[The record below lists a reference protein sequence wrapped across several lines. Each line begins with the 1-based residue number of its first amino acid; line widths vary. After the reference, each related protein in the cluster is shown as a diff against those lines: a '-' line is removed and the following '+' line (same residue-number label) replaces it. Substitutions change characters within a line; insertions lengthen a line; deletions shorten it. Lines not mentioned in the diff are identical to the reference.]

1 MNVRDHLIE
10 GAERRE
16 TPNRGGKI
24 APRYLIF
31 HYTASA
37 SAESAVRWLC
47 GPAARASAHL
57 VLGRGGEIVQLAP
70 FNVET
75 WHAGKSRWAGH
86 SGLNGCSIGVEIAN
100 AGRLVR
106 SDGVLRTWYGATV
119 PDGEVLRARHKHED
133 APAYWHAYTA
143 LQLERALGLA
153 RCLAAAY
160 ELADILG
167 HEDISPGRKSDPGP
181 AFPLEKIRAA
191 VLDRAAESGPAFAL
205 EKIREVAPPALNIRT
220 GPGTRFPLADAPLPR
235 GARLRLLEER
245 GGWSRVRVSGGDGLE
260 GWVSSA
266 YIRLV

>member
-1 MNVRDHLIE
+1 M
-10 GAERRE
+10 
-16 TPNRGGKI
+16 
-24 APRYLIF
+24 
-31 HYTASA
+31 
-37 SAESAVRWLC
+37 RWLC

-57 VLGRGGEIVQLAP
+57 VLGRGGGQIVQLAP

-75 WHAGKSRWAGH
+75 WHAGQSRWAGH

-106 SDGVLRTWYGATV
+106 SGGALRTWYGATV
-119 PDGEVLRARHKHED
+119 PDGEALRARHKHED

-143 LQLERALGLA
+143 LQLERALDLA

-167 HEDISPGRKSDPGP
+167 HEDISPGRKSDPAP

-191 VLDRAAESGPAFAL
+191 VLDRAAEIDPAFPL
-205 EKIREVAPPALNIRT
+205 EKFREVAPPALNIRI

-245 GGWSRVRVSGGDGLE
+245 GGWSRVRVTGGDGLE